1 MRFLASL
8 ARHRAFFGLV
18 VALQLPALQPLAKH
32 APAPGVAV
40 PAFLIAA
47 AIGLWL
53 LLVAPPERLRR
64 WLDTAWPSAS
74 LVGILALVAVFI
86 YPMADGLKR
95 RGAGS
100 DADDAMILA
109 GRALSELH
117 NPYASTTYL
126 GNPFSPGPGW
136 VALWAPLS
144 AFGAYAL
151 ITALA
156 LLAAVLALR
165 STQHGWVRT
174 NTFVLAL
181 SSCALLWELAAIGSD
196 LPAWGLLVLCA
207 ALVLERPRVSPGLLA
222 ALTAL
227 LGCLATA
234 RIAFSYLPLLVGF
247 CLLAVRPRRA
257 LIVAVGGSVTA
268 LLLHAAFWQL
278 NPLSYPPLH
287 LMGQARGLL
296 SGPWLVV
303 AMLFLGA
310 VAARMLH
317 RWRSWPPSLH
327 LAWGLA
333 APMLVLAAADLSQ
346 RGSLARWK
354 GASYLVTSLPAVAY
368 ALLARVR
375 RDDPWAATAGAAPGG
390 PVPPPT
396 GRDAPRAGCGQVAAA
411 PAAGRPATGAS
422 A

>member
-1 MRFLASL
+1 MRFLARL

-18 VALQLPALQPLAKH
+18 VALQLPALQPLAKL
-32 APAPGVAV
+32 APAPGVTA
-40 PAFLIAA
+40 PAFLMAA

-53 LLVAPPERLRR
+53 LLDPPERLSR
-64 WLDTAWPSAS
+64 WLNTAWPSAS
-74 LVGILALVAVFI
+74 LAGILALVAVFI

-109 GRALSELH
+109 GQALAELR

-136 VALWAPLS
+136 VALWTPLS
-144 AFGAYAL
+144 ALGAYAL
-151 ITALA
+151 ISALA
-156 LLAAVLALR
+156 LSATILALR
-165 STQHGWVRT
+165 STQHGWSRT
-174 NTFVLAL
+174 STFVLAL

-207 ALVLERPRVSPGLLA
+207 ALVLERPRVSPVLLA

-247 CLLAVRPRRA
+247 SLLAVRPRRA
-257 LIVAVGGSVTA
+257 LVVAVGGSATA
-268 LLLHAAFWQL
+268 LLLHAAFWRHD
-278 NPLSYPPLH
+278 PLFYPPLH

-296 SGPWLVV
+296 SGPWWVV
-303 AMLFLGA
+303 ALVFLGV
-310 VAARMLH
+310 VAARMLY

-354 GASYLVTSLPAVAY
+354 GASYLMTSLPAVAY
-368 ALLARVR
+368 ALLACVR
-375 RDDPWAATAGAAPGG
+375 RDDPRAAIAGAAPGG

-396 GRDAPRAGCGQVAAA
+396 GRDAPRAGHGQVALV
-411 PAAGRPATGAS
+411 PAAGR
-422 A
+422 